1 MAISERADH
10 TKTPGAGQGTAWR
23 RTVKR
28 VSIGAVDE
36 RARRIVETAI
46 DLAEKGGFEAVRLR
60 DVASSSGVA
69 LGTLYRHFSSKEDL
83 LIAAMAQQVELL
95 AGRMTARPAVG
106 DTPLERVNDFFAVAT
121 AGFCGRP
128 MLARAILRSMASAQP
143 DLMEKVGSFHGS
155 VTQLI
160 NTAERGNTGVA
171 SGAPASDAA
180 AVLEHVWFA
189 YLVGWAA
196 GLHQEADVI
205 SYVARAAELILQGA
219 AAA

>member
-1 MAISERADH
+1 ME
-10 TKTPGAGQGTAWR
+10 
-23 RTVKR
+23 
-28 VSIGAVDE
+28 E

-60 DVASSSGVA
+60 DVAASSGVA

-83 LIAAMAQQVELL
+83 LIAAMAQQVDRL
-95 AGRMTARPAVG
+95 AGRMKARPATG
-106 DTPLERVNDFFAVAT
+106 DTSVDRVTNFFAVAT

-143 DLMEKVGSFHGS
+143 DLMEKVASFHGS

-160 NTAERGNTGVA
+160 SAAERGDDGVA

-196 GLHQEADVI
+196 GVHKEADVVT
-205 SYVARAAELILQGA
+205 YVSRATELILQGA

>member
-1 MAISERADH
+1 MED
-10 TKTPGAGQGTAWR
+10 
-23 RTVKR
+23 
-28 VSIGAVDE
+28 
-36 RARRIVETAI
+36 RARRIVETAVE
-46 DLAEKGGFEAVRLR
+46 LAEKGGFEAVRLR
-60 DVASSSGVA
+60 DVAASSGVA

-95 AGRMTARPAVG
+95 SGRMRARPAVG
-106 DTPLERVNDFFAVAT
+106 NSPIERVKDFFAIAT
-121 AGFCGRP
+121 GGFCARP

-143 DLMEKVGSFHGS
+143 DLMEKVASFHGS

-160 NTAERGNTGVA
+160 SAAERGDAGVA

-196 GLHQEADVI
+196 GIHEEDDVV
-205 SYVARAAELILQGA
+205 SYVSRAVELILQNHA
-219 AAA
+219 VAPA

>member
-1 MAISERADH
+1 
-10 TKTPGAGQGTAWR
+10 
-23 RTVKR
+23 
-28 VSIGAVDE
+28 
-36 RARRIVETAI
+36 VETAI
-46 DLAEKGGFEAVRLR
+46 ELAEKGGFEAVRLR
-60 DVASSSGVA
+60 DVAASSGVA

-95 AGRMTARPAVG
+95 SGRMAARPAVG
-106 DTPLERVNDFFAVAT
+106 SSPIERVKDFFTIAT
-121 AGFCGRP
+121 GGFCGRP

-143 DLMEKVGSFHGS
+143 DLMEKVASFHGS

-160 NTAERGNTGVA
+160 SAAERGDAGVA

-196 GLHQEADVI
+196 GVHEESDVV
-205 SYVARAAELILQGA
+205 SYVSRAVELILQNTA
-219 AAA
+219 VASV

>member
-1 MAISERADH
+1 MFQLGS
-10 TKTPGAGQGTAWR
+10 
-23 RTVKR
+23 
-28 VSIGAVDE
+28 VDD
-36 RARRIVETAI
+36 RARRIVETAVE
-46 DLAEKGGFEAVRLR
+46 LAEKGGFEAVRLR
-60 DVASSSGVA
+60 DVAASSGVA

-83 LIAAMAQQVELL
+83 LIAGLALQVEAL
-95 AGRMTARPAVG
+95 AGRMASHPAVG
-106 DTPLERVNDFFAVAT
+106 ETSLERVNDFFSTAT
-121 AGFCGRP
+121 YGLCRRP

-143 DLMEKVGSFHGS
+143 DLMEKVASFHGS

-160 NTAERGNTGVA
+160 SAAERGDAGVA

-196 GLHQEADVI
+196 GIHEEADVVN
-205 SYVARAAELILQGA
+205 YVSHAAELILQSA